1 MVKKVVIVGG
11 GGLMGHG
18 MALACVRSP
27 GTEVV
32 LLSRR
37 QESLDHG
44 AELVRGGPFGIER
57 GVTRGKLTR
66 EQADDMLSRLGFSL
80 DYDEALDGAD
90 LVFESV
96 PEVIADKHRVLA
108 QLEHAAPP
116 DAIFATGTSSI
127 MISELAGAL
136 SDPGRLVGTHWF
148 YPANI
153 MPLVELARGEL
164 SREDAVA
171 QVTEFLRAIGKK
183 PVVVADSPGFF
194 MTRFINAFIAEAIR
208 LVELGV
214 AGPAEID
221 EMVKTGLG
229 WPMGVFELL
238 DDTASFD
245 SWFHAQEYLHE
256 TCGERYAI
264 PPLARKV
271 FRAGYRGA
279 PALKPG
285 SRGGWYDFLSAPR
298 PAAESGPAGEARP
311 AGGS

>member
-1 MVKKVVIVGG
+1 MTDTQFMKKVVIIGG

-18 MALACVRSP
+18 MALACLRSP

-44 AELVRGGPFGIER
+44 GDLVRNGQFGIER
-57 GVTRGKLTR
+57 GVARGKLTR
-66 EQADDMLSRLGFSL
+66 EHADDMLSRLAFTL
-80 DYDEALDGAD
+80 DYAEAMAGAD
-90 LVFESV
+90 LIFETV
-96 PEVIADKHRVLA
+96 PEVLEHKLAVLA
-108 QLEHAAPP
+108 QAEREAAPG
-116 DAIFATGTSSI
+116 AIIASGTSSI

-136 SDPGRLVGTHWF
+136 TDPGRLVGTHWF

-153 MPLVELARGEL
+153 MPLIELARGEL
-164 SREDAVA
+164 TRDETVTAVA
-171 QVTEFLRAIGKK
+171 GFLRAIGKK

-194 MTRFINAFIAEAIR
+194 MTRFINLYIAEAIR

-229 WPMGVFELL
+229 WPMGVFEML

-285 SRGGWYDFLSAPR
+285 SRGGWYDFLGAQR
-298 PAAESGPAGEARP
+298 PDPGR
-311 AGGS
+311 

>member
-1 MVKKVVIVGG
+1 MKKVVIIGG

-18 MALACVRSP
+18 MALACLRSP

-44 AELVRGGPFGIER
+44 GDLVRNGQFGIER
-57 GVTRGKLTR
+57 GVARGKLTR
-66 EQADDMLSRLGFSL
+66 EQADDMLSRLAFTL
-80 DYDEALDGAD
+80 DYAEAMAGAD
-90 LVFESV
+90 LIFETV
-96 PEVIADKHRVLA
+96 PEVLEHKLAVLA
-108 QLEHAAPP
+108 QAERAAEPG
-116 DAIFATGTSSI
+116 AIIASGTSSI

-136 SDPGRLVGTHWF
+136 TDPGRLVGTHWF

-153 MPLVELARGEL
+153 MPLIELARGEL
-164 SREDAVA
+164 TRDETVTAVA
-171 QVTEFLRAIGKK
+171 GFLRAIGKK

-194 MTRFINAFIAEAIR
+194 MTRFINLYIAEAIR

-229 WPMGVFELL
+229 WPMGVFEML

-256 TCGERYAI
+256 TCGERYSI

-285 SRGGWYDFLSAPR
+285 SRGGWYDFLGAQR
-298 PAAESGPAGEARP
+298 PDPGR
-311 AGGS
+311 

>member
-1 MVKKVVIVGG
+1 VKKVVIVGG

-18 MALACVRSP
+18 MALACLRSP

-37 QESLDHG
+37 QTSLDHG
-44 AELVRGGPFGIER
+44 AELVRTGPFGIER
-57 GVTRGKLTR
+57 GVSRGKLTR
-66 EQADDMLSRLGFSL
+66 EQADDMLARLGLSL
-80 DYDEALDGAD
+80 DYDEALAGAD

-96 PEVIADKHRVLA
+96 PEVIGDKHEVLA
-108 QLEHAAPP
+108 RLEQAAPP

-136 SDPGRLVGTHWF
+136 ADPGRLVGTHWF

-164 SREDAVA
+164 SRADAVE
-171 QVTEFLRAIGKK
+171 QVTGFLRTIGKK

-245 SWFHAQEYLHE
+245 SWYHAQEYLDE

-285 SRGGWYDFLSAPR
+285 SRGGWYDFLGVPR
-298 PAAESGPAGEARP
+298 PGADS
-311 AGGS
+311 

>member
-1 MVKKVVIVGG
+1 MKPVKRVTILGG

-18 MALACVRSP
+18 MALACLRSA

-44 AELVRGGPFGIER
+44 AKLVRTGRFGIEP
-57 GVTRGKLTR
+57 GVDRGKITR
-66 EQADDMLSRLGFSL
+66 EQADDMLSRLRFTL
-80 DYDEALDGAD
+80 DYDEGLADAD
-90 LVFESV
+90 LVFETV
-96 PEVIADKHRVLA
+96 PEVLA
-108 QLEHAAPP
+108 TKQEALARAERAAPAT
-116 DAIFATGTSSI
+116 AIFASGTSSI

-136 SDPGRLVGTHWF
+136 DDPGRLVGTHWF
-148 YPANI
+148 YPANV
-153 MPLVELARGEL
+153 MPLIELARGQL
-164 SREDAVA
+164 SRADAVE
-171 QVTEFLRAIGKK
+171 QVTAFLQAIGKK
-183 PVVVADSPGFF
+183 PVVVGDAPGFF
-194 MTRFINAFIAEAIR
+194 MTRFINLYIAEAIR

-245 SWFHAQEYLHE
+245 SWYHAQEYLHE
-256 TCGERYAI
+256 TCGDRYAV

-285 SRGGWYDFLSAPR
+285 SRGGWYEFLGVPR
-298 PAAESGPAGEARP
+298 PAGRR
-311 AGGS
+311 

>member
-1 MVKKVVIVGG
+1 MKRVAILGG

-18 MALACVRSP
+18 MALACLRSP

-44 AELVRGGPFGIER
+44 ARLVRSGPFGIER
-57 GVTRGKLTR
+57 GVERGKFTP
-66 EQADDMLSRLGFSL
+66 EQADDMLSRLRLTL
-80 DYDEALDGAD
+80 DYEEGLADVD
-90 LVFESV
+90 LVFETV
-96 PEVIADKHRVLA
+96 PEVLAAKQKVLA
-108 QLEHAAPP
+108 QAEQAAPP
-116 DAIFATGTSSI
+116 AAVFASGTSSI
-127 MISELAGAL
+127 MISELAGTL
-136 SDPGRLVGTHWF
+136 NDPGRLVGTHWF
-148 YPANI
+148 YPANV
-153 MPLVELARGEL
+153 MPLIELARGEL
-164 SREDAVA
+164 SRDDAVRR
-171 QVTEFLRAIGKK
+171 VTRFLRTIGKK
-183 PVVVADSPGFF
+183 PVVVGDAPGFF
-194 MTRFINAFIAEAIR
+194 MTRFINLYIAEAIR

-245 SWFHAQEYLHE
+245 SWYHAQEYLHE
-256 TCGERYAI
+256 TCGDRYAV

-285 SRGGWYDFLSAPR
+285 SRGGWYEFLGVRR
-298 PAAESGPAGEARP
+298 PGGES
-311 AGGS
+311 

>member
-1 MVKKVVIVGG
+1 VKKVVIVGG

-18 MALACVRSP
+18 MALACLRSP

-37 QESLDHG
+37 QTSLDHG
-44 AELVRGGPFGIER
+44 AELVRTGPFGIER
-57 GVTRGKLTR
+57 GVSRGKLTR
-66 EQADDMLSRLGFSL
+66 EQADDMLARLGLSL
-80 DYDEALDGAD
+80 DYDEALAGAD

-96 PEVIADKHRVLA
+96 PEVIGDKHEVLA
-108 QLEHAAPP
+108 RLEQAAPP
-116 DAIFATGTSSI
+116 EAIFATGTSAI

-136 SDPGRLVGTHWF
+136 ADPGRLVGTHWF

-164 SREDAVA
+164 SRADAVE
-171 QVTEFLRAIGKK
+171 QVTGFLRTIGKK

-245 SWFHAQEYLHE
+245 SWYHAQEYLDE

-271 FRAGYRGA
+271 FLAGYRGA

-285 SRGGWYDFLSAPR
+285 SRGGWYDFLGVPR
-298 PAAESGPAGEARP
+298 PGADS
-311 AGGS
+311 

>member
-1 MVKKVVIVGG
+1 MKRVVIAGG

-18 MALACVRSP
+18 MALACLRSP

-44 AELVRGGPFGIER
+44 AGLVRGGPFGIER
-57 GVTRGKLTR
+57 GIARGKLTR
-66 EQADDMLSRLGFSL
+66 EQGDDMLARLRLTL
-80 DYDEALDGAD
+80 DYDEALAGAD

-96 PEVIADKHRVLA
+96 PEVIADKQRVLA
-108 QLEHAAPP
+108 LVERSAP
-116 DAIFATGTSSI
+116 AGAVIASGTSSI

-136 SDPGRLVGTHWF
+136 ADPGRLVGTHWF
-148 YPANI
+148 YPANV
-153 MPLVELARGEL
+153 MPLVELVRGEL
-164 SREDAVA
+164 TRA
-171 QVTEFLRAIGKK
+171 QAADRVTGFLRAIGKK
-183 PVVVADSPGFF
+183 PVQVADSPGFF
-194 MTRFINAFIAEAIR
+194 MTRFINAYIAEAIR

-256 TCGERYAI
+256 TCGERYAV

-279 PALKPG
+279 PGLKPG
-285 SRGGWYDFLSAPR
+285 SRGGWYDFLGA
-298 PAAESGPAGEARP
+298 ARP
-311 AGGS
+311 AKDR